1 MKMSEKESHHQFIRR
16 VDFDDIGNFWVMTPF
31 LFLIFWVIS
40 TNHLFIFC
48 SETNSIIDDDSSDE
62 EECKR
67 YVIRPKA
74 IKKFT
79 GHRNARTMMKEAT
92 WWGNNFILSG
102 SDCGHIFG
110 WDRTSEKLVFLQV
123 FGLYI

>member
-1 MKMSEKESHHQFIRR
+1 MKMIGKDTHHRFIRK
-16 VDFDDIGNFWVMTPF
+16 VDLDDIGK
-31 LFLIFWVIS
+31 FWVIFLLFWVILK
-40 TNHLFIFC
+40 THLFIFC

>member
-1 MKMSEKESHHQFIRR
+1 MKMIGKDTHHRFIRK
-16 VDFDDIGNFWVMTPF
+16 VDLDDIGK
-31 LFLIFWVIS
+31 FWVIFLLFWVILK
-40 TNHLFIFC
+40 THLFIFC

-123 FGLYI
+123 LVLYI

>member
-1 MKMSEKESHHQFIRR
+1 M
-16 VDFDDIGNFWVMTPF
+16 VLN
-31 LFLIFWVIS
+31 IS
-40 TNHLFIFC
+40 SNHLFILH
-48 SETNSIIDDDSSDE
+48 SETNAIADDDSSDE
-62 EECKR
+62 EEFKR
-67 YVIRPKA
+67 YVNRPKA

-123 FGLYI
+123 S

>member
-1 MKMSEKESHHQFIRR
+1 M
-16 VDFDDIGNFWVMTPF
+16 
-31 LFLIFWVIS
+31 IFS
-40 TNHLFIFC
+40 FFHL
-48 SETNSIIDDDSSDE
+48 ETNAIADDDSSDE
-62 EECKR
+62 EEYKR

-74 IKKFT
+74 TKKFT